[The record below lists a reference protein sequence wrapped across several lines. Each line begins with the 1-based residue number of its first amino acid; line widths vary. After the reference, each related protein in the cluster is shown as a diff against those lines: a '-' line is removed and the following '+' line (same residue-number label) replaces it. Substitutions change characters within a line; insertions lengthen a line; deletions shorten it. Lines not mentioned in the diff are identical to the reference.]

1 MDVPKILIVEDDP
14 DIRELAIMA
23 LEHDGGFSVSGC
35 DNSSRAI
42 EEARRLRPDLILLDW
57 MLPGMDGGQTLE
69 VLRSDPE
76 TAAIPV
82 TFMTAK
88 LRTSELEQIA
98 RLGASGVI
106 AKPFDPMALP
116 EQVRDSLN
124 RARAAK
130 AD

>member
-1 MDVPKILIVEDDP
+1 MDVPKILVVEDDP

-35 DNSSRAI
+35 ENGSRAV

-57 MLPGMDGGQTLE
+57 MLPGMDGGQTMAA
-69 VLRSDPE
+69 LRSDPE

-82 TFMTAK
+82 AFMTAK
-88 LRTSELEQIA
+88 VRTSELEQIA
-98 RLGASGVI
+98 KLGATGVI

-116 EQVRDSLN
+116 QQVRNNLN
-124 RARAAK
+124 RANTAK
-130 AD
+130 AG

>member
-1 MDVPKILIVEDDP
+1 MHLPNILIVEDDP

-23 LEHDGGFSVSGC
+23 LEHDGGFIVSGC
-35 DNSSRAI
+35 DNGGKAI

-57 MLPGMDGGQTLE
+57 MLPGMDGGQTLD

-76 TAAIPV
+76 TADIPV

-88 LRTSELEQIA
+88 LRASELEQIA

-116 EQVRDSLN
+116 GQIRDSLQ
-124 RARAAK
+124 RAGLAK
-130 AD
+130 AV